1 MNIIDE
7 MANEALTD
15 NYFLDLFHVVEKEY
29 WRSIISKQI
38 FPEVCLSKKEYDD
51 ILTFADILSLSSN
64 PEHRNLA
71 LKIISCL
78 KVTYENDAKFKYF
91 SRGIMI
97 RLGNFPGY
105 NLLSSS
111 TNNVEDTLSLDLSI
125 EKQFKESIN
134 KDTYS
139 DKIFTDSQYYML
151 NELFKKNHFSF
162 SAPTSFGKSFI
173 LTSFIKSLMMDNKR
187 GLNIVFL
194 VPTRALVS
202 QTLKK
207 FKDVIND
214 MDDYFLTSSP
224 DIPAL
229 IDKSNSHYIFVFTP
243 ERLLHYFSI
252 ASNPSIEYVFIDE
265 AQKVL
270 SDDTRSVVYYHAISL
285 AERKSCK
292 LFFSSPNI
300 KNVEVFLKLFNKTSS
315 ETKTITESPVCQT
328 RVFIDMLDKK
338 ITLFSDL
345 NSIYTENYNYSYTL
359 PALIQQI
366 SNNVNPTNP
375 KSLVY
380 CNTIDDTINCA
391 KQMADHLTTVS
402 SVTLN
407 QAADEIASFIHK
419 DYYLVDL
426 IRKGVGFHFG
436 KLPQRIRDIV
446 EKLYVDG
453 DIHYLFCTS
462 TLLEGVNLPAQNIFI
477 LNNRIGDKDLQGIDF
492 WNLAGRAGRL
502 AQELCGNVICV
513 KWTDK
518 NGRWTTSES
527 IKIIKNKKIESISSD
542 IITGKSKFYTNIL
555 RAAQGQPFT
564 RQNVS
569 ENQRRVYNAFSN
581 VLISHFSEEQP
592 SLLRNQLQNK
602 EPGGVKILTEIERKL
617 ALPSNIIS
625 RFPLIK
631 VQYQNDIWNSNQSC
645 TPFLNDP
652 TYDNCF
658 KMLDCLYELYHWG
671 TEESG
676 GRHPLFPKGDKNVL
690 KHYASLMC
698 DWMNSKSLNEIIS
711 RTIYY
716 NRGKNI
722 KTGYSPQGRAILV
735 PFNPNNKMHINILIN
750 ETIREIDTVI
760 RFTLKNYFENYYCIL
775 EARFGKNACG
785 QDWTLYLE
793 HGTTKKELIEIQ
805 KLGVPRHLS
814 KMFYEDFSK
823 FITFDENRELIS
835 LEVQQ
840 IHEKLATSKKP
851 EYKELMSS
859 LIDNF
864 IINNKNLSGNKI
876 RKTC

>member
-15 NYFLDLFHVVEKEY
+15 NYFLELFHIVEKEY
-29 WRSIISKQI
+29 WRSIISKQL
-38 FPEVCLSKKEYDD
+38 FSEVCLSEKEYDD

-64 PEHRNLA
+64 SDHRNLA
-71 LKIISCL
+71 LKIIGCL
-78 KVTYENDAKFKYF
+78 KVTYENDARFKYF

-111 TNNVEDTLSLDLSI
+111 ANNVEAPLPLDLSI
-125 EKQFKESIN
+125 EKQFKENIN
-134 KDTYS
+134 KDAYS

-151 NELFKKNHFSF
+151 KELFEKNHFSF

-173 LTSFIKSLMMDNKR
+173 LTSFIKNLMMNNKR

-214 MDDYFLTSSP
+214 MDEYFLTSSP

-229 IDKSNSHYIFVFTP
+229 IDNCNSHYIFVFTP

-300 KNVEVFLKLFNKTSS
+300 SNVEVFLKLFNKTLS

-328 RVFIDMLDKK
+328 RVFIDMLGKQIK
-338 ITLFSDL
+338 LFSDIK
-345 NSIYTENYNYSYTL
+345 SIFTENYNLPCSL
-359 PALIQQI
+359 PALINQI
-366 SNNVNPTNP
+366 SVNVNPTNP

-380 CNTIDDTINCA
+380 CNTIEDTIDCA
-391 KQMADHLTTVS
+391 KQMADCLTTVS
-402 SVTLN
+402 SVALN
-407 QAADEIASFIHK
+407 EAANEIANFIHK

-436 KLPQRIRDIV
+436 KLPQKIRDIV

-477 LNNRIGDKDLQGIDF
+477 LNNQIGDKNLQGIDF

-502 AQELCGNVICV
+502 AKELCGNVICI
-513 KWTDK
+513 KWTNKD
-518 NGRWTTSES
+518 GRWTTPES
-527 IKIIKNKKIESISSD
+527 IEIINNKKIESISSD
-542 IITGKSKFYTNIL
+542 IITGKSKFYTNVL
-555 RAAQGQPFT
+555 RAAQGKSFT

-569 ENQRRVYNAFSN
+569 ETQRRVYNAFSN
-581 VLISHFSEEQP
+581 VLISHFSEDQP
-592 SLLRNQLQNK
+592 SLLRNQLQK
-602 EPGGVKILTEIERKL
+602 REPNGIKILTEIEKKL
-617 ALPSNIIS
+617 TLPPNIIS

-631 VQYQNDIWNSNQSC
+631 VQYQNDIWNLDESC
-645 TPFLNDP
+645 TPFLDDP
-652 TYDNCF
+652 TYDNCLS
-658 KMLDCLYELYHWG
+658 MLDCLYGLYHWDI
-671 TEESG
+671 EESG
-676 GRHPLFPKGDKNVL
+676 GRNPLFPKGNKEFL
-690 KHYASLMC
+690 KHYASLMS
-698 DWMNSKSLNEIIS
+698 DWMNSKSLNEII
-711 RTIYY
+711 RQTLY
-716 NRGKNI
+716 NYRGKEIKIGYYPNGRVNI
-722 KTGYSPQGRAILV
+722 V
-735 PFNPNNKMHINILIN
+735 PFDHKNKLHINILIN
-750 ETIREIDTVI
+750 KTISEIDTAI

-775 EARFGKNACG
+775 EAHFGKNACG
-785 QDWTLYLE
+785 QDWALYME

-814 KMFYEDFSK
+814 KLFYEDFGK
-823 FITFDENRELIS
+823 FITFNENRELIS
-835 LEVQQ
+835 LKKSQ
-840 IHEKLATSKKP
+840 IYEKLTSSKKP
-851 EYKELMSS
+851 EYKELMDS
-859 LIDNF
+859 LIDNY
-864 IINNKNLSGNKI
+864 ILNNKHL
-876 RKTC
+876 